1 MFLVRKLDP
10 SGVRFGVF
18 PSLECGWQQAG
29 HHGSLGRSPR
39 PQAPPGLLTSTL
51 SEWFYY
57 WLFLPLRSGWGE
69 GRTGVCWGC
78 PQCNLP
84 CHWPDP
90 VTWPSLVLRA
100 GPTAIPKSNLRTVP
114 EPDAHASE
122 WVPYQHAPADR
133 QRVLRPVACASARV
147 GCGRGSRAPGGRC
160 KARERPFIAAS
171 EHGARAPARRGP
183 VMDLGLARRAGGR
196 LGVSQLA
203 DRHLRGGCCLG
214 ASGLAL
220 QLDQGPSPRCGADG

>member
-1 MFLVRKLDP
+1 MSAGAAP
-10 SGVRFGVF
+10 MHPGGV
-18 PSLECGWQQAG
+18 
-29 HHGSLGRSPR
+29 
-39 PQAPPGLLTSTL
+39 APP
-51 SEWFYY
+51 W
-57 WLFLPLRSGWGE
+57 
-69 GRTGVCWGC
+69 
-78 PQCNLP
+78 CNLP

-203 DRHLRGGCCLG
+203 DRHLREGCCLG